1 MQRFQANIGLV
12 AAFLVFFV
20 AVPAR
25 AQQTNALTPLLVDL
39 AGWAADPAEGVNM
52 NMPGMK
58 MINAV
63 REYNRGGQQA
73 TAMVMVGSSG
83 MTQGQIQ
90 QMNLETDQARVRV
103 VTINGF
109 KVHISVDK
117 ADKSGG
123 ITVFLSQ
130 RQNDSALFTLYFEGI
145 PEKEGLAM
153 AKKFNWQQMKG
164 AADKLM

>member
-1 MQRFQANIGLV
+1 MQRIHANICLV
-12 AAFLVFFV
+12 SVFVVFV
-20 AVPAR
+20 VSLSVH

-39 AGWAADPAEGVNM
+39 GGWTADSAEGVNM

-63 REYNRGGQQA
+63 REYRRSGQQV
-73 TAMVMVGSSG
+73 TAMVMVGSAM

-90 QMNLETDQARVRV
+90 QMNMETDQARVRV

-109 KVHISVDK
+109 KVHINTDK
-117 ADKSGG
+117 AGKSGG

-130 RQNDSALFTLYFEGI
+130 QQNDNAFFTLYFEGI
-145 PEKEGLAM
+145 SEKEGLAL
-153 AKKFNWQQMKG
+153 AKKFNWQQMKT
-164 AADKLM
+164 AAEKMM